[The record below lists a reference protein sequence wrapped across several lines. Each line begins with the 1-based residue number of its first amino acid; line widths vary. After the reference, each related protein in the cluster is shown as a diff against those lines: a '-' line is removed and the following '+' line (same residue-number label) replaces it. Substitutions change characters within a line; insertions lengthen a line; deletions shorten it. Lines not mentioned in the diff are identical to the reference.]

1 MLKPLYECP
10 LFKPPT
16 NRRKTIKVSTP
27 EIMQD
32 MLAKLADR
40 YEKQAVKAIEKAVD
54 KDEKYKV
61 SEEAKAKSDKM
72 KMMIEKL
79 KAKVAGSRSGIN
91 RVDLTQV
98 VEDPI
103 DDLGKASLRGSFFKK
118 SSCETDKISTLIF
131 Q

>member
-1 MLKPLYECP
+1 
-10 LFKPPT
+10 
-16 NRRKTIKVSTP
+16 
-27 EIMQD
+27 MQD

-79 KAKVAGSRSGIN
+79 KAIKI
-91 RVDLTQV
+91 
-98 VEDPI
+98 
-103 DDLGKASLRGSFFKK
+103 GKSATNLKSLVRIAFFLH
-118 SSCETDKISTLIF
+118 I
-131 Q
+131 

>member
-1 MLKPLYECP
+1 M
-10 LFKPPT
+10 FKPPYEFET
-16 NRRKTIKVSTP
+16 DRRKTINVSTP

-103 DDLGKASLRGSFFKK
+103 DDLGKASFRG
-118 SSCETDKISTLIF
+118 
-131 Q
+131 

>member
-1 MLKPLYECP
+1 MHRLKEKYLLPNAKTSLEGREL
-10 LFKPPT
+10 LFKPPCEYET

-103 DDLGKASLRGSFFKK
+103 DDIGKASFRG
-118 SSCETDKISTLIF
+118 
-131 Q
+131 

>member
-1 MLKPLYECP
+1 M
-10 LFKPPT
+10 FKPPNDCET
-16 NRRKTIKVSTP
+16 NRRKTIKMSTP
-27 EIMQD
+27 DILKD

-40 YEKQAVKAIEKAVD
+40 YEKQAVKAIEKAAD

-103 DDLGKASLRGSFFKK
+103 DDLGKASFRG
-118 SSCETDKISTLIF
+118 
-131 Q
+131 

>member
-1 MLKPLYECP
+1 
-10 LFKPPT
+10 
-16 NRRKTIKVSTP
+16 
-27 EIMQD
+27 MQD

-40 YEKQAVKAIEKAVD
+40 YEKQAVKAIEKAAD

-79 KAKVAGSRSGIN
+79 KAKVAGSRSRIN

-103 DDLGKASLRGSFFKK
+103 DDIGKASFGG
-118 SSCETDKISTLIF
+118 
-131 Q
+131 

>member
-1 MLKPLYECP
+1 
-10 LFKPPT
+10 
-16 NRRKTIKVSTP
+16 
-27 EIMQD
+27 
-32 MLAKLADR
+32 MLAKLEDR
-40 YEKQAVKAIEKAVD
+40 YEKQAVKAIEKAAD

-103 DDLGKASLRGSFFKK
+103 DDLGKASFRRESFFKK
-118 SSCETDKISTLIF
+118 SSCETDQMSTLIF